1 MEDKRMQEKHLGK
14 IWREMLVLERV
25 ESIHTPL
32 RLEIGEQQAQK
43 WCTGGQTPSSST
55 GCRFCAVEKEGRE
68 RATQEVLISISGI
81 PKDQA
86 QWQLFSFL
94 PYHFICVYLECVVC
108 LQKSFTIYQSR

>member
-68 RATQEVLISISGI
+68 RATQEDFPRTKLNGSSSV
-81 PKDQA
+81 
-86 QWQLFSFL
+86 FSPIIL
-94 PYHFICVYLECVVC
+94 YV
-108 LQKSFTIYQSR
+108 FT